1 MKCPKCGSEDVTIQM
16 MEVGSKT
23 KKTGIGL
30 GGHINNTAR
39 GLTAVATLGMSNIIW
54 KKSKAEAKTK
64 TKLEKVCLCQNCGF
78 SWNIF

>member
-1 MKCPKCGSEDVTIQM
+1 MKCPKCGNENVVIQM

-23 KKTGIGL
+23 KKTGISL

-39 GLTAVATLGMSNIIW
+39 GLTALATLGMSNIIW

-64 TKLEKVCLCQNCGF
+64 TKMEKVCLCQNCGF
-78 SWNIF
+78 SWSIL